1 VRHFAGSA
9 LLAFSAVSPYG
20 ISKTD
25 CAHWGLE
32 IARHAKTVKVCGPQ
46 IVFPCPTAYGT
57 RFY

>member
-1 VRHFAGSA
+1 
-9 LLAFSAVSPYG
+9 LLAFSAVSLYG